1 MNRYRDKRAAVVLAL
16 LLVLVFVFGQAR
28 RADADR
34 HTGADPAVEG
44 DLMAGGANSASCAL
58 HD

>member
-1 MNRYRDKRAAVVLAL
+1 MNRNRDKRAAVVLAL
-16 LLVLVFVFGQAR
+16 LLVLVFVLGQAR

-34 HTGADPAVEG
+34 NDTHAATADG
-44 DLMAGGANSASCAL
+44 SLIAGGAAPAACSL

>member
-1 MNRYRDKRAAVVLAL
+1 MNRHRDKRAAFVLAL
-16 LLVLVFVFGQAR
+16 LLVIVFVFGQAR

-34 HTGADPAVEG
+34 HAGPDPAVDG
-44 DLMAGGANSASCAL
+44 GLIAGGASSASCAL

>member
-28 RADADR
+28 RAGADR
-34 HTGADPAVEG
+34 HAGIDPGVDAGLV
-44 DLMAGGANSASCAL
+44 AGGATSAL